1 MGGLDPGL
9 QIHGNPGDY
18 AWGRGGLDT
27 IITQVHIFKY
37 IFRSFICLSILA
49 IGLNA
54 WGLI

>member
-27 IITQVHIFKY
+27 IITQVTAPVNLQTI
-37 IFRSFICLSILA
+37 
-49 IGLNA
+49 
-54 WGLI
+54 

>member
-27 IITQVHIFKY
+27 IITQVLNLNTMQ
-37 IFRSFICLSILA
+37 SLSP
-49 IGLNA
+49 
-54 WGLI
+54 